1 MARYAADDKFSA
13 FARMT
18 YAGAAWTYNQKFK
31 VPSNAVFD
39 VGMNYRTNL
48 GSVPTTF
55 GLTVYN
61 VLNKEYWMASR
72 SDQSLYLSTPRT
84 FALTMAMDI

>member
-1 MARYAADDKFSA
+1 
-13 FARMT
+13 
-18 YAGAAWTYNQKFK
+18 
-31 VPSNAVFD
+31 
-39 VGMNYRTNL
+39 MNYRTNL